1 MAAFGCA
8 ANRAVTGNPARLLA
22 SCGQPALL
30 KGPDMRAFL
39 FSLALLSGT
48 ASHAETNMTGKEFE
62 AYATGK
68 TLTYAANGQIYG
80 VEQYLPDRRV
90 RWAFV
95 DDTCRIGHWY
105 EDAGE
110 ICFVYEHDATPQC
123 WTFHLSDGKLMA
135 RFISDPPETELKE
148 VNQTSEPLACTG
160 PDVGV

>member
-1 MAAFGCA
+1 MRMFSTVLAALTISVTA
-8 ANRAVTGNPARLLA
+8 AG
-22 SCGQPALL
+22 
-30 KGPDMRAFL
+30 
-39 FSLALLSGT
+39 
-48 ASHAETNMTGKEFE
+48 AETQLSGKEFE
-62 AYATGK
+62 AYSTGK
-68 TLTYAANGQIYG
+68 TLTYASNGQVYG
-80 VEQYLPDRRV
+80 VEQYLPNRRV

-123 WTFHLSDGKLMA
+123 WTFHLSEGKLLA

-148 VNQTSEPLACTG
+148 VNQSTEPLACTG

>member
-1 MAAFGCA
+1 
-8 ANRAVTGNPARLLA
+8 
-22 SCGQPALL
+22 
-30 KGPDMRAFL
+30 MRAII
-39 FSLALLSGT
+39 LALAFLSST
-48 ASHAETNMTGKEFE
+48 AATAQTAMTGKEFE

-68 TLTYAANGQIYG
+68 TLTYAANGQVYG
-80 VEQYLPDRRV
+80 VEQYLSDRRV

-110 ICFVYEHDATPQC
+110 ICFVYENDATPQC
-123 WTFHLSDGKLMA
+123 WTFHLDGGKLMA
-135 RFISDPPETELKE
+135 RFVSDLPGTELKE

>member
-1 MAAFGCA
+1 MRLFALAF
-8 ANRAVTGNPARLLA
+8 VLA
-22 SCGQPALL
+22 
-30 KGPDMRAFL
+30 
-39 FSLALLSGT
+39 T
-48 ASHAETNMTGKEFE
+48 ATTAGAETQLTGKEFE
-62 AYATGK
+62 VYSTGK
-68 TLTYAANGQIYG
+68 TLTYASNGQIYG
-80 VEQYLPDRRV
+80 VEQYLSNRRV

-123 WTFHLSDGKLMA
+123 WTFHLSEGKLLA

-148 VNQTSEPLACTG
+148 VNQTTEPLACTG

>member
-1 MAAFGCA
+1 
-8 ANRAVTGNPARLLA
+8 
-22 SCGQPALL
+22 
-30 KGPDMRAFL
+30 MRAITL
-39 FSLALLSGT
+39 TLALLAGT
-48 ASHAETNMTGKEFE
+48 VAHAQSTLTAEEFE

-68 TLTYAANGQIYG
+68 TLTYASNGQVYG
-80 VEQYLPDRRV
+80 VEQYLPNRRV

-123 WTFHLSDGKLMA
+123 WTFQLREGALTA
-135 RFISDPPETELKE
+135 RFMSDPPETELKE
-148 VNQTSEPLACTG
+148 VNQTPDPLACTG